1 MRTLA
6 LVAVIV
12 GLVVGTAH
20 ANDKLVKQYAGHI
33 LISQDP
39 IPTESTGLGAFVK
52 ANLMKDRHYD
62 LIKGPPWEVNL
73 LGFLTKDPGK
83 TPVMLVFTDA
93 KDSKLPPIAS
103 IEVASN
109 KRIVVTKATAT
120 IAAGFEVGKTYVVR
134 LMLGK
139 VVLARCELTLRET

>member
-1 MRTLA
+1 MRILA
-6 LVAVIV
+6 VVVVLV

-39 IPTESTGLGAFVK
+39 IPTESTGLPAFVK

-73 LGFLTKDPGK
+73 IGFLTKDPGK

-103 IEVASN
+103 IEVASK